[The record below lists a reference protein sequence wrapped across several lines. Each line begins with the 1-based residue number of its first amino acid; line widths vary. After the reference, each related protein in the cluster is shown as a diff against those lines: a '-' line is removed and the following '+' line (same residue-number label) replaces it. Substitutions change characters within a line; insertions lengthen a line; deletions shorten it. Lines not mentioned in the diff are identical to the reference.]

1 MVEQNLLTIYKNKVS
16 ISCYSEFHAITGN
29 HQTTK
34 ELLTVAYC
42 LLTSRRFLACAG
54 RIRAVKFSREK
65 PSTTTQQQL
74 RHESLHRQHV
84 HDIQGAV
91 SKSQE
96 IHRQPLVCN

>member
-29 HQTTK
+29 NQTTK

-65 PSTTTQQQL
+65 PSSVDATREKFTSFVQ
-74 RHESLHRQHV
+74 
-84 HDIQGAV
+84 D
-91 SKSQE
+91 
-96 IHRQPLVCN
+96 

>member
-54 RIRAVKFSREK
+54 GIHKQHIYKQHIYIYIYIYNFAV
-65 PSTTTQQQL
+65 L
-74 RHESLHRQHV
+74 
-84 HDIQGAV
+84 
-91 SKSQE
+91 
-96 IHRQPLVCN
+96 

>member
-16 ISCYSEFHAITGN
+16 ISCYSEFHAFTGN

-65 PSTTTQQQL
+65 PSSVDATRGCNHSAKTCN
-74 RHESLHRQHV
+74 RRSAENSC
-84 HDIQGAV
+84 V
-91 SKSQE
+91 S
-96 IHRQPLVCN
+96 